1 MRLPVRTSAWPLA
14 ALLLLASCSPAL
26 RQADGYFKA
35 GDYSRAASVYEEV
48 LSTHPG
54 PRTDARALYRL
65 GVSRAEPGS
74 PAFDPAKAR
83 KAFETLRR
91 THPGSRYAREAALP
105 LALLD
110 AMENASREAAQLQ
123 AQLKAEL
130 TSCSRQGQ
138 EASASAQ
145 QDRTRSQEQI
155 QQLKA
160 LLAQRDREL
169 EALRRQMDELK
180 RIDLMRGR

>member
-1 MRLPVRTSAWPLA
+1 MRPPIRTAAWPLA

-35 GDYSRAASVYEEV
+35 GDFSRAASVYEEV

-54 PRTDARALYRL
+54 PRADARALYRL

-83 KAFETLRR
+83 EAFETLRR
-91 THPGSRYAREAALP
+91 THSGSRYAREAALP

-110 AMENASREAAQLQ
+110 AMGRASREAAQLQ
-123 AQLKAEL
+123 AQLKAEV
-130 TSCSRQGQ
+130 TSCNRQGQ
-138 EASASAQ
+138 EAAASAQ
-145 QDRTRSQEQI
+145 QDRSRSQEQI

>member
-1 MRLPVRTSAWPLA
+1 MKRSVRRCGWPLLV
-14 ALLLLASCSPAL
+14 LLLLGSCSPAL
-26 RQADGYFKA
+26 RRADDYFKA
-35 GDYSRAASVYEEV
+35 GDYPRAAAVYEEV
-48 LSTHPG
+48 LSAHPSPG
-54 PRTDARALYRL
+54 TDARALYRL

-83 KAFETLRR
+83 EIFERLRR
-91 THPGSRYAREAALP
+91 THPGSRYARQAALP

-110 AMENASREAAQLQ
+110 AMERASREASRLQ

-130 TSCSRQGQ
+130 ASCNRQGQ
-138 EASASAQ
+138 EAAASAQ
-145 QDRTRSQEQI
+145 QDRSRGQEQL

-169 EALRRQMDELK
+169 EALRRQMEELK